1 VAVSSISAV
10 LRNGK
15 SVLFGLITALH
26 GDSNVSNAS
35 IKTMLDRPF
44 ALHDFIG
51 KNCNL
56 DAELSTGKIE
66 DTATLKKITGQQL
79 VRVEQKNQKAFDTRL
94 CSKLW
99 LSANKIPY
107 SSDQTNAWYR
117 RNIIIATPNTFD
129 VKKDPIQR
137 IKKLDINLLSKLT
150 TEDELS
156 GIFNVLMK
164 NLKRVLKRKEIFVNA
179 KTIEERR
186 LKYQLA
192 ADPIGAFIDKAIE
205 LVIDPGVSHNT
216 IKDVMYTAYSQFCV
230 INKLSVVKKEAFGRT
245 LSKRFKW
252 NDDSE
257 RFKDK
262 IYRVWVD
269 KKLTPEYDE
278 IATEAIMKIRQDTVK
293 KQQTLT

>member
-1 VAVSSISAV
+1 M
-10 LRNGK
+10 
-15 SVLFGLITALH
+15 LFGLLIALH
-26 GDSNVSNAS
+26 GETNVSNVS
-35 IKTMLDRPF
+35 IKTMLERPF
-44 ALHDFIG
+44 ALYDLVG

-66 DTATLKKITGQQL
+66 DTAILKKITGQQS
-79 VRVEQKNQKAFDTRL
+79 VRAEQKNQKAFDAKL
-94 CSKLW
+94 YAKLW

-129 VKKDPIQR
+129 VKNDPIQR
-137 IKKLDINLLSKLT
+137 IKKLDVNLIDKLT
-150 TEDELS
+150 TEAELS
-156 GIFNVLMK
+156 GIFNVLMQY
-164 NLKRVLKRKEIFVNA
+164 LRRVLKHKEIFVNA

-205 LVIDPGVSHNT
+205 PVSDVSHNT
-216 IKDVMYTAYSQFCV
+216 IKDVMYTAYSEFCEIHKV
-230 INKLSVVKKEAFGRT
+230 SAVKKEAFGRT

-252 NDDSE
+252 MDDSE
-257 RFKDK
+257 RYKDK

-269 KKLTPEYDE
+269 RRLTPEYEE
-278 IATEAIMKIRQDTVK
+278 IATKAIMKIRQEYGQEAANANVNVPWGAS
-293 KQQTLT
+293 